1 MPAGE
6 EATNLGRDTLTDSAG
21 ERVPGVESN
30 RMRYRY
36 QDYPVDLLRQLL
48 TMEELTK
55 LFWQLVLQTGG
66 DVEEALRWMKY
77 LQERGLIDPGI
88 DLAQFAKE
96 LEKREL
102 VESQGGSLV
111 LTGAA
116 ERQIRRQALEEVFSS
131 LKKSGAGYHSIP
143 QSGTGGEM
151 LPETRPYEFGDNPT
165 SIDGIRTIGNAIKR
179 DASEISLKEEDFE
192 VYATEHLASCATV
205 IAIDISHSMILYG
218 EDRFTPAKKV
228 ALAMVELIQSKY
240 PKDTIEVVLF
250 GDEARRIPISEISK
264 TSVGPFHTNTKAG
277 LALSRKI
284 LQHKKNPNK
293 QVFMITDGKPS
304 AIYEHGRLYKN
315 PFGLDLKIVNRTLEE
330 ADACRRDGITITTF
344 MIATD
349 SHLVEFV
356 EKLTKINR
364 GRAYYASPYNLAEFL
379 FTDYIRNRKRF
390 LH

>member
-1 MPAGE
+1 
-6 EATNLGRDTLTDSAG
+6 
-21 ERVPGVESN
+21 
-30 RMRYRY
+30 MRYRY

-102 VESQGGSLV
+102 VENQGGNLV

-143 QSGTGGEM
+143 QSGTGGET

-165 SIDGIRTIGNAIKR
+165 AIDGIRTIGNAIKR
-179 DASEISLKEEDFE
+179 DASDISLREEDFE
-192 VYATEHLASCATV
+192 VYSTEHLASCATV

-240 PKDTIEVVLF
+240 PKDSIEVVLF
-250 GDEARRIPISEISK
+250 GDDAKRIPISEISK
-264 TSVGPFHTNTKAG
+264 TQVGPFHTNTKAG

-304 AIYEHGRLYKN
+304 AIFERGKLYKN
-315 PFGLDLKIVNRTLEE
+315 PFGLDLRIVNRTLEE